1 VNVSHRRLGALA
13 VLGVAAAVGLVVVSP
28 RAVFVSL
35 ATVDVRLLAAVSVPL
50 LLVRAFLL
58 VPVTLVT
65 VFVGYRFGFPLGVP
79 LALAATILTCV
90 PPYAVA
96 AWFRGDGALGRV
108 GDWGARTLDH
118 VGGVRGTVAARL
130 SPAPADVVSYGAGV
144 SGVSFRQYVAGTLVG
159 ELPWA
164 TGYVFLGSALSRV
177 AYDADV
183 DYRYLILAGA
193 VAVVLVARPIYR
205 AVTAATSGTAD
216 GDDPELD
223 P

>member
-35 ATVDVRLLAAVSVPL
+35 ATVDGRLLAAVAVPL
-50 LLVRAFLL
+50 LLARAFFLL
-58 VPVTLVT
+58 PVTLVT
-65 VFVGYRFGFPLGVP
+65 VFVGYRFGFLLGVP

-96 AWFRGDGALGRV
+96 AWFRADGRLGRV
-108 GDWGARTLDH
+108 GDWGAHTLDH
-118 VGGVRGTVAARL
+118 VGGFRGTVAARL

-144 SGVSFRQYVAGTLVG
+144 SGVSFRQFVAGTLVG

-183 DYRYLILAGA
+183 DYRYLLLAGA

-205 AVTAATSGTAD
+205 AVTAAPAAG
-216 GDDPELD
+216 GDPEPD